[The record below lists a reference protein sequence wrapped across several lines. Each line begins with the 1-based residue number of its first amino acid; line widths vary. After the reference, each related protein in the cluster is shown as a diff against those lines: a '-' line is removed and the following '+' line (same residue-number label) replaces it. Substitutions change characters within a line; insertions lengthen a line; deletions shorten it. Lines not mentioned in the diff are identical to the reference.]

1 MEMQF
6 LKYLSVFIINYE
18 NFGAFYIQATEPM
31 LLDTETILLDTET
44 ISLDTETLSL
54 DTETISL
61 DTETLSLDTER
72 GHNVPYFRNL
82 KKHTFSNS
90 C

>member
-6 LKYLSVFIINYE
+6 MKYLSVFIIIYDNLS
-18 NFGAFYIQATEPM
+18 AFYIQATEPM

-54 DTETISL
+54 DTER
-61 DTETLSLDTER
+61 D
-72 GHNVPYFRNL
+72 HNVPYFR
-82 KKHTFSNS
+82 KY
-90 C
+90 